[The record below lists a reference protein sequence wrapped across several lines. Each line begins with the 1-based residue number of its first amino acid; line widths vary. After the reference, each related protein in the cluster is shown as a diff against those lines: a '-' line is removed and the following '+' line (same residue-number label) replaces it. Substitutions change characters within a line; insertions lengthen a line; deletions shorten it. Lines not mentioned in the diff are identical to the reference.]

1 MDSRKIV
8 FRETLILAL
17 GEGICVG
24 AMIAVFALAGYYS
37 TGVLLGGLFGGLL
50 TVLNFFFMAV
60 TASLAADKAQAGDV
74 AGGKKQISA
83 SRTMRLAALAAL
95 LFALGKSGLCQP
107 LALVLPLV
115 FLRPVLMMAEFFRK
129 GRDVQS

>member
-8 FRETLILAL
+8 FRETRTVAF
-17 GEGICVG
+17 GVGVCVG
-24 AMIAVFALAGYYS
+24 AMIAIFSLAGYYS
-37 TGVLLGGLFGGLL
+37 TGVLLGGLFGGVL
-50 TVLNFFFMAV
+50 TVLNFFFMAI

-83 SRTMRLAALAAL
+83 SRTLRLVILAVT

-115 FLRPVLMMAEFFRK
+115 FTQPVLTVAEFFRK
-129 GRDVQS
+129 KGA

>member
-8 FRETLILAL
+8 FHETLIVSL

-24 AMIAVFALAGYYS
+24 AMIAVFALTGYYS
-37 TGVLLGGLFGGLL
+37 TGVLLGGLLGGAL

-60 TASLAADKAQAGDV
+60 AASLAADKAQAGDV
-74 AGGKKQISA
+74 AGGKKQLAA
-83 SRTMRLAALAAL
+83 SRTLRLAVLAVVL
-95 LFALGKSGLCQP
+95 LALGKSGLCQP

-115 FLRPVLMMAEFFRK
+115 FVQPVLTLAEFFRK
-129 GRDVQS
+129 KGA